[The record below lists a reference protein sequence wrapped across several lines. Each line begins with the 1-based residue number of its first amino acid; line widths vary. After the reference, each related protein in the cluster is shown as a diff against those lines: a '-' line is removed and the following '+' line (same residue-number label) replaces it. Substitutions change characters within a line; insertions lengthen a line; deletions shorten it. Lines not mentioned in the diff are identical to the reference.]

1 MPKQGETMLGK
12 ISVRKFKPKT
22 VKKGKETTKRKKD
35 LQVAFVEQ
43 NPHLGELQEK
53 CKGKQ
58 LSINVTFYLNENTP
72 DKSSFKKDLDNL
84 LKILMDVIK
93 EEMDDSEKKIGLGL
107 VIKNKDE
114 EIFEIIC
121 HKEFVTSDDDEGIDL
136 EVSEWN
142 R

>member
-1 MPKQGETMLGK
+1 MLGK
-12 ISVRKFKPKT
+12 ISVRGFKPKT

-35 LQVAFVEQ
+35 LQEAFVLQ
-43 NPHLGELQEK
+43 NPHLSELQEI
-53 CKGKQ
+53 CKGKK

-72 DKSSFKKDLDNL
+72 DKTSFKKDLDNL

-93 EEMDDSEKKIGLGL
+93 EEMDDDVKKTGLGL
-107 VIKNKDE
+107 VVKNNDE

-121 HKEFVTSDDDEGIDL
+121 QKEFVQSEDEEGIDL
-136 EVSEWN
+136 VLSEWH

>member
-1 MPKQGETMLGK
+1 MLGK

-35 LQVAFVEQ
+35 LQEAFVKQ
-43 NPHLGELQEK
+43 NPNLGELQEK
-53 CKGKQ
+53 CKNKR

-93 EEMDDSEKKIGLGL
+93 EEMDDSEKKAGLGL

-121 HKEFVTSDDDEGIDL
+121 RKKLVSSEDEEGIDL
-136 EVSEWN
+136 ELSEWN
-142 R
+142 IK